1 MYFCSPDV
9 YPVLLFAEIFPG
21 RRNRRCG
28 QRIEGREEAVMEVRR
43 YDRSYDDAVYRLWS
57 GSGVKQGFVP
67 LQRDEFDRLLL
78 ENIHFSSDY
87 AFLLIKEACVCGFVC
102 GCGEE
107 ERPETKDLGLFS
119 CMLIEEPKD
128 TE

>member
-1 MYFCSPDV
+1 
-9 YPVLLFAEIFPG
+9 
-21 RRNRRCG
+21 
-28 QRIEGREEAVMEVRR
+28 MEVRR

-87 AFLLIKEACVCGFVC
+87 AFLLIKEACVCGFIC

-119 CMLIEEPKD
+119 CLLLEEGYD
-128 TE
+128 TGVGKCVSKKREKEDRKQLYESDQAAVDPAGNKRAPA